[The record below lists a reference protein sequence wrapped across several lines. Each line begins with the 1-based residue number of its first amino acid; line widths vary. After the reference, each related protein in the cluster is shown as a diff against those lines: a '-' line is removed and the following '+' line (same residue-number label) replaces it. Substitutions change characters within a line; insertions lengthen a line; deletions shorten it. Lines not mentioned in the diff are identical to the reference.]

1 MSLRNSE
8 QADLESVRELEERLG
23 YVFVDQGLVELAL
36 RHRSFAQEHGG
47 ESNERLEFLGDA
59 VLDLAVADATFRAYP
74 DLAEGALTNV
84 RKGVVSTESLARVA
98 AQLDLGE
105 AMLLG
110 KGEQSSGGREK
121 PALLADTFEA
131 LLGAIYLD
139 GGLHAA
145 EAFVARH
152 LGEAIE
158 VEVAAPG
165 QGDAKTVLQEFA
177 VAVGYSAPVYQVE
190 GSGPDHERTFE
201 AVVTIDGAL
210 AGRGRGRSKKA
221 AEQAAARA
229 ALEERGDA

>member
-1 MSLRNSE
+1 MSRQNSE
-8 QADLESVRELEERLG
+8 QADLESLDELSNRLG
-23 YVFVDQGLVELAL
+23 YVFSDHRLVELAL
-36 RHRSFAQEHGG
+36 RHRSHAQEHGG

-59 VLDLAVADATFRAYP
+59 VLDLVVADATFRSYP

-98 AQLDLGE
+98 STLRLGDWL
-105 AMLLG
+105 LLG
-110 KGEQSSGGREK
+110 KGEQSSGGSEK
-121 PALLADTFEA
+121 PALLADAFEA
-131 LLGAIYLD
+131 VLGAIYLD
-139 GGLHAA
+139 GGLRAA
-145 EAFVARH
+145 EDFVARH

-177 VAVGYSAPVYQVE
+177 VAVGYSAPVYEVE
-190 GSGPDHERTFE
+190 GSGPDHERTFD
-201 AVVTIDGAL
+201 AVVTVNGTV

-229 ALEERGDA
+229 ALEERGNA

>member
-1 MSLRNSE
+1 MPQNSE
-8 QADLESVRELEERLG
+8 QADLETLDELSNRLG
-23 YVFVDQGLVELAL
+23 YVFLDQSLIELAL
-36 RHRSFAQEHGG
+36 RHRSFAQENGG

-59 VLDLAVADATFRAYP
+59 VLDLVVADATFRSYP

-84 RKGVVSTESLARVA
+84 RKGVVSTESLAKVA
-98 AQLDLGE
+98 ATLDLGHWL
-105 AMLLG
+105 MLG
-110 KGEQSSGGREK
+110 KGEQSSGGKDK
-121 PALLADTFEA
+121 PALLADAFEA
-131 LLGAIYLD
+131 ILGAIYLD
-139 GGLHAA
+139 GGLSAA
-145 EAFVARH
+145 QQFVGRH

-177 VAVGYSAPVYQVE
+177 VAVGYLAPVYEVE

-201 AVVTIDGAL
+201 AAVTINGTV